1 MRRVGMA
8 ASVVL
13 SGMMIGPPLVF
24 AESRPLEQLPKDLLR
39 WSTLWMDIPKQM
51 YEVGQEDGPLAAL
64 TWGPTK
70 GTAVMVQ
77 STTKELWDVVKPDQ
91 RPHQRQGQDHSK
103 GLIVRYEF

>member
-13 SGMMIGPPLVF
+13 SGVMIGLPLVF

-51 YEVGQEDGPLAAL
+51 YEVGQEEGPLAAL

-70 GTAVMVQ
+70 GTAVMLQ
-77 STTKELWDVVKPDQ
+77 STTQELWDVVKPDKRPQ
-91 RPHQRQGQDHSK
+91 RSQGVDNPK

>member
-8 ASVVL
+8 ASLVI
-13 SGMMIGPPLVF
+13 SGVMFGLPLVF
-24 AESRPLEQLPKDLLR
+24 AESRPIEQLPKDLLR

-51 YEVGQEDGPLAAL
+51 YAVGQEEGLLAAL

-77 STTKELWDVVKPDQ
+77 STTKEVWDVVKPDQ
-91 RPHQRQGQDHSK
+91 RPHQRQGRDSPK